1 MTIAPRIV
9 LAAAVSALAALAAC
23 GDGGPSVGAGAD
35 APVYPDSPAIVYLP
49 TWKLED
55 IQPLSPRTGQTYGV
69 DTFSGQIVVVTLVEG
84 F

>member
-1 MTIAPRIV
+1 MTFTLRI
-9 LAAAVSALAALAAC
+9 ALAVAFSALAAC
-23 GDGGPSVGAGAD
+23 GGGPSAGATAD
-35 APVYPDSPAIVYLP
+35 APVYPDTPDIVYLP

-55 IQPLSPRTGQTYGV
+55 IQPLSPRAGQTYGL